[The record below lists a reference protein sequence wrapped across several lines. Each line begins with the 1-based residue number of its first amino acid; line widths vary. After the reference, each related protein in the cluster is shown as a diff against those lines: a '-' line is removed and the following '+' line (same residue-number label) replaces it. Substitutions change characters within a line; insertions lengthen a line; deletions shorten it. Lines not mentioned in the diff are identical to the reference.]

1 MSDLP
6 LAAKL
11 PSVVGGRDAA
21 AEVSTTAPA
30 LTLEGLGVSFGRR
43 QAVRDVSLEI
53 PSGRITG
60 IIGPSG
66 CGKTTLLRA
75 MNRMHDTVAG
85 VRVTGSVKLGD
96 FDIYG
101 PGSEPVLIRTRVG
114 MVFQRA
120 NPFPTLSIYEN
131 VVAGLRFN
139 GIRKKSVLDRAAEE
153 ALRAAALW
161 DRVSDSLRGSAMRL
175 SGGEQQRLCIAR
187 ALAVQP
193 EVLLMDE
200 PTSALDPI
208 ATLKIEELL
217 VELRARVTIVI
228 VTHSLQQAGRVSD
241 HCAFMMIGE
250 DRVGT
255 LVEAGPTRQMFDTPR
270 DPRTEEYVTGRF
282 G

>member
-1 MSDLP
+1 M
-6 LAAKL
+6 
-11 PSVVGGRDAA
+11 
-21 AEVSTTAPA
+21 
-30 LTLEGLGVSFGRR
+30 SFGRR

-161 DRVSDSLRGSAMRL
+161 DRVSDGLRGSAMRL